1 MSEKN
6 KNWAEPSMLM
16 VTGNWGPTLS
26 FKLMPINEECPYIEA
41 IFNPM
46 AKVLAIIGTKKKDVF
61 HMVERLDENGD
72 PRMRKGKPNKDEPIQ
87 KQRVSVESYSE
98 YYITERD
105 EIEDF
110 LKNVTVNFKTFDY
123 KKYLDLKT
131 METPNILGTTP
142 PEPVELINVK

>member
-1 MSEKN
+1 ME
-6 KNWAEPSMLM
+6 
-16 VTGNWGPTLS
+16 
-26 FKLMPINEECPYIEA
+26 
-41 IFNPM
+41 
-46 AKVLAIIGTKKKDVF
+46 KVLAIIGTKKKDVF

-72 PRMRKGKPNKDEPIQ
+72 ARPRKGKVTKNEPLQ

-105 EIEDF
+105 EINDF
-110 LKNVTVNFKTFDY
+110 IKNITVNHDNFDY

-131 METPNILGTTP
+131 MEAPNFLDAA